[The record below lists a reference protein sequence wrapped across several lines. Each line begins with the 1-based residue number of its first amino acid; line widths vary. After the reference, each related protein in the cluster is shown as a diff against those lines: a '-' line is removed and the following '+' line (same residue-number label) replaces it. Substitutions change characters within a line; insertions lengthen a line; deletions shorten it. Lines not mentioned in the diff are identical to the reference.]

1 MAWFV
6 FLNQTRL
13 HQIRWLNSI
22 QILNEKKLK
31 RFGHLSII
39 QRNSTCLVFIKSREN
54 ISPKHCN
61 HSIVLSGFI
70 YGWILPAHHTY
81 HSHGELWD
89 FVPDTID
96 HQWKCSSSLHM
107 IIVRWQCVRVVI
119 YLLLRVFNTS
129 NILTYP
135 ARARDHV
142 IFFCSRPDPLELI
155 AVLSTIDIVVTLL
168 SLKLQLRPVLYHRHH
183 HHLNHDQTYQP
194 TNLKCIT

>member
-1 MAWFV
+1 
-6 FLNQTRL
+6 
-13 HQIRWLNSI
+13 
-22 QILNEKKLK
+22 
-31 RFGHLSII
+31 
-39 QRNSTCLVFIKSREN
+39 
-54 ISPKHCN
+54 
-61 HSIVLSGFI
+61 
-70 YGWILPAHHTY
+70 
-81 HSHGELWD
+81 
-89 FVPDTID
+89 
-96 HQWKCSSSLHM
+96 M

-119 YLLLRVFNTS
+119 YLVLRVFNTS